1 MLEVGHGELRALA
14 APEPLI
20 KINRHCDI
28 FLIMEKMFLKGTQLT
43 ADGKNN
49 NLHCCSTFHPV
60 RSSGML

>member
-28 FLIMEKMFLKGTQLT
+28 FLIMEKTFLKGTQLT
-43 ADGKNN
+43 AVDRRKK
-49 NLHCCSTFHPV
+49 
-60 RSSGML
+60 